1 MSIVRIGIIVAVVI
15 AVLPADKQQQARLY
29 DRAATAV
36 HWTATFCDRNGP
48 TCTQAGDLWSAF
60 ATKAKFGAQ
69 MAYELV
75 LKYSKRVPSR
85 LRIWSRR
92 GAADPS
98 EPASDVAIAGAAT
111 GGTPRS
117 RPSARDVPSLGLQA
131 EACCAWPQRTPMC

>member
-1 MSIVRIGIIVAVVI
+1 MSLVRTGIIVAVVI

-29 DRAATAV
+29 DSAATAV

-75 LKYSKRVPSR
+75 LKYSKSETGYFAPASVSPAHGT
-85 LRIWSRR
+85 LTPE
-92 GAADPS
+92 DL
-98 EPASDVAIAGAAT
+98 EPAWRGRPT
-111 GGTPRS
+111 GI
-117 RPSARDVPSLGLQA
+117 
-131 EACCAWPQRTPMC
+131 